1 MSELAREAAARADL
15 ATLGSALGGLRWVQ
29 GPGGN
34 CSVKLGSTLWVK
46 ASGTRFA
53 EVAQPGGHTKVPL
66 ALASTALEGDP
77 TAERDLFG
85 HTPRPSLETY
95 FHVLGPRVVA
105 HTHALGVLLYACSN
119 EPFSAR
125 VDDGVVAIPYV
136 RPGRGIALA
145 VRDVLGEV
153 EECVCIMRNHGVVVY
168 AQSAERAI
176 ELTVRC
182 DEQARA
188 SAERSGPLPAI
199 EPLVEGYLAGVE
211 RVVEG
216 GVYRALPVREARETD
231 PPRYL
236 FPDAPVCSS
245 VVLAGRLDEPSSAA
259 ERALAEIRR
268 ACVLVA
274 PNGERIAVAK
284 SSAQLAQCCAVAA
297 AHDWLE
303 DALRTR
309 GRAQYLP
316 DDEPARILDLPS
328 EQYRMQLAARGNA
341 P

>member
-1 MSELAREAAARADL
+1 VIEDAARADL
-15 ATLGSALGGLRWVQ
+15 AALGAALGGVRWVQ

-34 CSVKLGSTLWVK
+34 CSVKVGSALWVK

-53 EVAQPGGHTKVPL
+53 DVAEAGGHAKVPL

-77 TAERDLFG
+77 TAERELFA

-95 FHVLGPRVVA
+95 FHALGPRVVV
-105 HTHALGVLLYACSN
+105 HTHALGVLLYACSS

-125 VDDGVVAIPYV
+125 VADGVVAIPYV

-145 VRDVLGEV
+145 IRDVLGEV
-153 EECVCIMRNHGVVVY
+153 EEGVCIMRSHGVVVY

-176 ELTVRC
+176 ELTIRC

-199 EPLVEGYLAGVE
+199 EPLVEGYLAGAE
-211 RVVEG
+211 RAVEG
-216 GVYRALPVREARETD
+216 GHYRELPVREAREAD

-236 FPDAPVCSS
+236 FPDAPVCAS
-245 VVLAGRLDEPSSAA
+245 VVLMARLDDPSRAA
-259 ERALAEIRR
+259 ARALAEIRR

-274 PNGERIAVAK
+274 PSGRRLAVAQ

-303 DALRTR
+303 DALRSR

-328 EQYRMQLAARGNA
+328 EQYRMQLAARVEGC
-341 P
+341 